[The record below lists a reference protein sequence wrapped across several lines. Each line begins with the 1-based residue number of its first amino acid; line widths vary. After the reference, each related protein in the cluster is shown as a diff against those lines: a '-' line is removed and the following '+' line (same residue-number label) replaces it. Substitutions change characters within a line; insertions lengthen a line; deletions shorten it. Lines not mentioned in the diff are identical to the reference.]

1 VSREAIGKPGEVA
14 KIDAKAV
21 AKVIG
26 KDPAPPQPK
35 RQARSKSRP
44 PSAPPPMRKSQI
56 KVVPIDE
63 PRDKQGVRSRTRSTQ
78 PRRNRMTKKQLAQLE
93 ASVGV
98 A

>member
-1 VSREAIGKPGEVA
+1 MSREAIGKPGEVV

-44 PSAPPPMRKSQI
+44 PSAPPPVRKSQI
-56 KVVPIDE
+56 KVVAVDE
-63 PRDKQGVRSRTRSTQ
+63 PRDKQGVRNRTRSAQ
-78 PRRNRMTKKQLAQLE
+78 PRRNRLTKKQIAEME
-93 ASVGV
+93 AGLVS
-98 A
+98 